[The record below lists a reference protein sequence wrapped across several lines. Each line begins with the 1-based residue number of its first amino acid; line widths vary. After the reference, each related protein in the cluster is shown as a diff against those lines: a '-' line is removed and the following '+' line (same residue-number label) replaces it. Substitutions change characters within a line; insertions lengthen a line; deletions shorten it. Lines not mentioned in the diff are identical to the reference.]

1 MNNRPL
7 CHVQLPTLTPNVFLM
22 LNSNVLPEL
31 QPYHI
36 EERDL
41 RKRAKFLMKTKDG
54 MWRRWTTEYLS
65 VLRER
70 HRLSREEKGK
80 ENSLTIGDV
89 EIVKSQERNRSFW
102 QLGIVEQLIA
112 GRDGVV
118 QGAKLRVGRSNV
130 KRPVQ
135 LLYPLELSFDES
147 NNQETAVTLNRTQQ
161 SSDPGVM
168 LQQPQ
173 NSE

>member
-1 MNNRPL
+1 
-7 CHVQLPTLTPNVFLM
+7 
-22 LNSNVLPEL
+22 
-31 QPYHI
+31 
-36 EERDL
+36 
-41 RKRAKFLMKTKDG
+41 
-54 MWRRWTTEYLS
+54 MWGRWTTELS
-65 VLRER
+65 ALCDHHWLKRRKKGRKNVLPV
-70 HRLSREEKGK
+70 GA
-80 ENSLTIGDV
+80 V
-89 EIVKSQERNRSFW
+89 VIVKSKEQNQSFW
-102 QLGIVEQLIA
+102 LLGLVEQLTA
-112 GRDGVV
+112 GKDGVV